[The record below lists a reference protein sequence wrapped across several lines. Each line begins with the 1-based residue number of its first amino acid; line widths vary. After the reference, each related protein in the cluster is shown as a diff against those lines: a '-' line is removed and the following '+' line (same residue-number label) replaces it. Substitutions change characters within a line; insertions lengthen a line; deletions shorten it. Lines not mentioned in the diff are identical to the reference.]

1 MDSNQEASHD
11 QIDILVKDNTS
22 NNGEENTYQI
32 DIVCQV
38 NSTENCIQ
46 NKPNDLIVETETLK
60 DKACKKR
67 LKKEKQ
73 KLKKIEKTNQIK
85 ELNMHM
91 TETIQVDVK
100 ELEIA
105 KELSTNS
112 FATISTNV
120 NQDKDIKNNS
130 NANNDSVEEIDFSN
144 NTSAFVLN
152 AVRKNNKIFSRK
164 ESNRHKEDD
173 TTKVNLSQTNFS
185 SAALNND
192 NDEYSDIGMESD
204 FTLVKYKNSKHPNN
218 LRLSQDCATVAIKLI
233 LENHITQS
241 IKYLSKAINLD
252 PNNVYH
258 FANRS
263 FCYLRVGKP
272 CLAIKDATFVIKNTS
287 NNTILAKA
295 NYLLAKAHH
304 MLKNYKEA
312 EENIQRCLN
321 LFPNNLSYIRESVY
335 FKISQLVNMG
345 FCETEGLLA
354 LKNHTSITDAI
365 ETLITVTN
373 MPKTNNDGVNDYDA
387 SLMFYD
393 DEIFYSDDEDN
404 CSNTQLL
411 SSIIEEK
418 LINNTKSLKKQSN
431 ISIIFVNVK
440 HSMENKQN

>member
-1 MDSNQEASHD
+1 MYEIVIAMESNQEASHD
-11 QIDILVKDNTS
+11 QIDILIKDNTS

-32 DIVCQV
+32 DMVCQV
-38 NSTENCIQ
+38 NSIENCIQ
-46 NKPNDLIVETETLK
+46 NKPNDLMVETETLK
-60 DKACKKR
+60 DKAYKKR
-67 LKKEKQ
+67 LKKEKK

-85 ELNMHM
+85 ESNINT

-100 ELEIA
+100 ELEIT

-112 FATISTNV
+112 FATISANV
-120 NQDKDIKNNS
+120 NQDKDIKDNS

-152 AVRKNNKIFSRK
+152 AVRKNNKIISKK

-173 TTKVNLSQTNFS
+173 TTKVNLRQTSLS
-185 SAALNND
+185 SETLNND
-192 NDEYSDIGMESD
+192 NDEYNDIGVESD

-218 LRLSQDCATVAIKLI
+218 LRSSQDFATAAIKLI

-241 IKYLSKAINLD
+241 IQYLSTAINLD

-295 NYLLAKAHH
+295 NYLLAKAYH
-304 MLKNYKEA
+304 MLKNYEEA
-312 EENIQRCLN
+312 EKNIQRCLN

-365 ETLITVTN
+365 ETLINITN

-387 SLMFYD
+387 SLMSYD
-393 DEIFYSDDEDN
+393 ETEIFYSDDEDN

-411 SSIIEEK
+411 SSIIEKK
-418 LINNTKSLKKQSN
+418 LINNTKSLKKQ
-431 ISIIFVNVK
+431 
-440 HSMENKQN
+440 NKM

>member
-1 MDSNQEASHD
+1 MYEIVIAMESNQEASHD
-11 QIDILVKDNTS
+11 QIDILIKDNTS

-32 DIVCQV
+32 DMVCQV
-38 NSTENCIQ
+38 NSIENCIQ
-46 NKPNDLIVETETLK
+46 NKPNDLMVETETLK
-60 DKACKKR
+60 DKAYKKR
-67 LKKEKQ
+67 LKKEKK

-85 ELNMHM
+85 ESNINT

-100 ELEIA
+100 ELEIT

-112 FATISTNV
+112 FATISANV
-120 NQDKDIKNNS
+120 NQDKDIKDNS

-152 AVRKNNKIFSRK
+152 AVRKNNKIISKK

-173 TTKVNLSQTNFS
+173 TTKVNLRQTSLS
-185 SAALNND
+185 SETLNND
-192 NDEYSDIGMESD
+192 NDEYNDIGVESD

-218 LRLSQDCATVAIKLI
+218 LRSSQDFATAAIKLI

-241 IKYLSKAINLD
+241 IQYLSTAINLD

-295 NYLLAKAHH
+295 NYLLAKAYH
-304 MLKNYKEA
+304 MLKNYEEA
-312 EENIQRCLN
+312 EKNIQRCLN

-365 ETLITVTN
+365 ETLINVTN

-387 SLMFYD
+387 SLMSYD
-393 DEIFYSDDEDN
+393 ETEIFYSDDEDN

-411 SSIIEEK
+411 SSIIEKK
-418 LINNTKSLKKQSN
+418 LINNTKSLKKQ
-431 ISIIFVNVK
+431 
-440 HSMENKQN
+440 NKM